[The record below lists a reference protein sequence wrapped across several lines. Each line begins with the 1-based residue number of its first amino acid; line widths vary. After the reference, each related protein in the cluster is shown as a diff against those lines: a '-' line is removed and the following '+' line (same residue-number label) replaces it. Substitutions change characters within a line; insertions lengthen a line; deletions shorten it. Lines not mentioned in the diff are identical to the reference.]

1 MSRTTK
7 PRPTMPPI
15 KPPIIAGVLFDP
27 LFGAGVG
34 FVEEV
39 GTRFPTVESG
49 TFANAIASVGENE
62 SAVTT
67 LRYAHAGTAVDGLI

>member
-1 MSRTTK
+1 MSRKTK

-34 FVEEV
+34 LVEEV

-49 TFANAIASVGENE
+49 TFRYCIASVGENI
-62 SAVTT
+62 SVVTT
-67 LRYAHAGTAVDGLI
+67 SRYAHAGTAVDGLI